1 MKVFTAISTALVA
14 LFLTACVN
22 TPQFY
27 INISEN
33 FDGLA
38 VYYLDV
44 GQGDAVLLRLPDN
57 KVMLID
63 SGESGE
69 AVSKDIKTAV
79 KTVGDKIDYLVISH
93 PDSDHVGNAKSVV
106 DEFYVG
112 TAYLPYLKNPSRFI
126 EYYGFYRTIENKGVK
141 VNFSDY
147 TDYIEGED
155 YFIAFLSPV
164 HYELTDSPYTD
175 VNIADAPS
183 SADINAVSPI
193 IYLEYKGVRF
203 VFTGDAPAKIE
214 KSVVKNYEA
223 SLYDVFFGKDKVNLK
238 QIDFLKVSHHGSND
252 ASCEEFL
259 SLLQPANAV
268 ISVGENYYGHPST
281 AALNRI
287 TKSNADVNV
296 WRTDTDGTVSVFVDD
311 DGYRIACALN

>member
-1 MKVFTAISTALVA
+1 MKVFTAISTAFVA

-22 TPQFY
+22 MPQFD
-27 INISEN
+27 INIPEDFN
-33 FDGLA
+33 GLA

-44 GQGDAVLLRLPDN
+44 GQGDALVLSLPDN

-63 SGESGE
+63 SGESSE
-69 AVSKDIKTAV
+69 SVSEDIKKAV
-79 KTVGDKIDYLVISH
+79 KTIGDKIDYLVISH
-93 PDSDHVGNAKSVV
+93 PDADHVGNAKSII
-106 DEFYVG
+106 DEFYVD

-126 EYYGFYRTIENKGVK
+126 EYYDFYRTIENKGVK
-141 VNFSDY
+141 VNCSDY
-147 TDYIEGED
+147 TDHIDGED

-164 HYELTDSPYTD
+164 HYDHADSPYTD
-175 VNIADAPS
+175 VNISDSPS
-183 SADINAVSPI
+183 SIDINAVSPI

-203 VFTGDAPAKIE
+203 VFTGDAPTKIE
-214 KSVVKNYEA
+214 KKVVENYNA
-223 SLYDVFFGKDKVNLK
+223 GLYDGFFGDNKVNLE

-268 ISVGENYYGHPST
+268 VSVGDNYYGHPST

-287 TKSNADVNV
+287 TKANADVNV
-296 WRTDTDGTVSVFVDD
+296 WRTDTDGTISVFVDG
-311 DGYRIACALN
+311 DGYRVARAV